1 VSNDLPWA
9 DRGLT
14 PVTVIAGGHEAAV
27 LAARL
32 ALGLRDGVCPE
43 QVAVVAE
50 APAPEP
56 VGEIAWHVVRP
67 LEGSR
72 TEGCDCCRV
81 RLDLV
86 GAIRLVLE
94 RPTPPQRVL
103 VVASESSDV
112 STIAQ
117 TLLSEPAMQRLV
129 DLDGVVATV
138 DAVARATRVA
148 LGLPFDDEM
157 GLARLAVADRVLVS
171 RADDLTDDALGT
183 VMRSLRTINRFGFIA
198 APAVSPID
206 MSAIVDLRAWHG
218 APPLGSARMV
228 EPVVVADGTQWPVTV
243 RCELDGFC
251 DADAV
256 DEWFDH
262 LIAQLGSRLLRLQGA
277 VAVDGH
283 EHRVCCRGVRSFAI
297 SHSETEHRADER
309 SPLSIV
315 AVVGYGLDADAVRAE
330 FEATRAR

>member
-1 VSNDLPWA
+1 VNGDRPAA

-32 ALGLRDGVCPE
+32 AVGLRDGVCPE
-43 QVAVVAE
+43 RVAVVAE
-50 APAPEP
+50 VAAPEP
-56 VGEIAWHVVRP
+56 VGEVAWHVVRP
-67 LEGSR
+67 VEGSR
-72 TEGCDCCRV
+72 TEGCGCCRV

-86 GAIRLVLE
+86 DATRLVLE
-94 RPTPPQRVL
+94 RPTPPQRVI
-103 VVASESSDV
+103 VFASESSDV
-112 STIAQ
+112 STITQ

-129 DLDGVVATV
+129 ELDGVVVTV
-138 DAVARATRVA
+138 DAVARSTRVA
-148 LGLPFDDEM
+148 LGLPFDDEL

-171 RADDLTDDALGT
+171 RADDVTDDALGT

-218 APPLGSARMV
+218 APLIGSDQMV
-228 EPVVVADGTQWPVTV
+228 EPLVVADDTRWPVTV
-243 RCELDGFC
+243 RCEMDGFC

-262 LIAQLGSRLLRLQGA
+262 LIARHGSRLLRLQGA

-297 SHSETEHRADER
+297 SHSETEHPADER
-309 SPLSIV
+309 SPRSIV